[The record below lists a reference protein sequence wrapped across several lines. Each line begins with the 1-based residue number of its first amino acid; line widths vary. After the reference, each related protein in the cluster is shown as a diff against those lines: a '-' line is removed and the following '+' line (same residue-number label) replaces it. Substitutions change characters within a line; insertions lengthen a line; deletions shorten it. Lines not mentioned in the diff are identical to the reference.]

1 MEKISPANWQSAVV
15 SPETV
20 IQKIKP
26 GMSIFLGTAVAEP
39 RTMVRHLMTSEAKNL
54 EDLELIQLVSF
65 GDAVSLETLQSKNFR
80 LKTFFSGWVANE
92 AIERGR
98 IDVIPSRF
106 VKIPQLFGSL
116 LRPVDVAVVQ
126 ITPPNAAGF
135 CSLGIA
141 IDVAREA
148 LEQASIRVGEINTQ
162 IPRTFG
168 DTYVPV
174 SEFDFLVRSTD
185 PPIYFDRWETD
196 DVWDQVAQHVA
207 S

>member
-1 MEKISPANWQSAVV
+1 MERISSGNWQSAVV

-26 GMSIFLGTAVAEP
+26 GMSIFLGTAAAEP
-39 RTMVRHLMTSEAKNL
+39 RTMVRHLMTSAARNL

-65 GDAVSLETLQSKNFR
+65 GDAVSLKTLQSQNFR
-80 LKTFFSGWVANE
+80 LKTFFSGWVADE

-106 VKIPQLFGSL
+106 VKIPQLIGSL
-116 LRPVDVAVVQ
+116 LRPIDVAVVQ
-126 ITPPNAAGF
+126 ITPPNEAGF

-148 LEQASIRVGEINTQ
+148 LEQASIRV
-162 IPRTFG
+162 
-168 DTYVPV
+168 
-174 SEFDFLVRSTD
+174 
-185 PPIYFDRWETD
+185 
-196 DVWDQVAQHVA
+196 A
-207 S
+207 